1 MCAVASAL
9 TSCLAVV
16 PVAAGE
22 FRLRV
27 RYAKAGRARF
37 LSHLEVMRALERSAR
52 RARLP
57 YAVTKGFNPRM
68 KAAFGPALPVGTA
81 GRHEYLDLWLTQPVP
96 APEALR
102 RLQGATP
109 PGLEVSKAAYVH
121 EKEPSLTAAATVAR
135 YEVAAGGEGL
145 AAELIERALVDVIGE
160 GRLEV
165 EHKGKTKV
173 FDLTRSL
180 PEEARVGSSGPP
192 FIIEVTTRMGQEGSL
207 RPDVLLTEVLSR
219 IPGDGAV
226 VSVTRTDI
234 LIEEEDGLRRPL

>member
-1 MCAVASAL
+1 M
-9 TSCLAVV
+9 SCWAVV
-16 PVAAGE
+16 RVAAGE

-27 RYAKAGRARF
+27 RYAKSGRARF

-68 KAAFGPALPVGTA
+68 KAAFGPALPVGT
-81 GRHEYLDLWLTQPVP
+81 GGMREYFDVWLTQPVP
-96 APEALR
+96 AAEALR
-102 RLQGATP
+102 RLEVAIP
-109 PGLEVSKAAYVH
+109 PELGISKTGYVH

-135 YEVAAGGEGL
+135 YEVAVGGEGL
-145 AAELIERALVDVIGE
+145 EAELIERALVAVIGE
-160 GRLEV
+160 GRFEV

-173 FDLTRSL
+173 FDLARSL
-180 PEEARVGSSGPP
+180 PEEVRVGSSGPP
-192 FIIEVTTRMGQEGSL
+192 FIIEIATRMGQEGSL

-219 IPGDGAV
+219 VSGGGAV